1 MSIPADRSV
10 RPAAWPAGSRPGGE
24 LRVDGARMLRRLAE
38 ISRIGARPG
47 RGITRL
53 GLTPEET
60 EARAYL
66 AGECHRDG
74 LVARTDQAGNLVVRR
89 AGADHDRP
97 ALLLGSHI
105 DTVADGGRLD
115 GTYGVMAACEVLR
128 VLAEHDVELDVEPVV
143 VAFTNEE
150 GAFFPY
156 PFFGSLGL
164 VGQVDT
170 DHAKRMV
177 SHDVALPDAL
187 RAAGGDLDAIADAA
201 WAPGSV
207 AGYLELHIEQGPV
220 LEEASLPIGVVQAIT
235 GRSVLDVTVR
245 GSQDHAGTTPMR
257 MRRDALTVASRAVL
271 AIERLAR
278 TRDLCRVATVGRF
291 EVEPNTTNV
300 IPGTVRLTAEIR
312 DGRAERLRT
321 AEQAI
326 TTELAQLASATDT
339 VIEVRLDPI
348 TQPVATDDVLSGAIA
363 DAADELGL
371 RHLRMDSGAGHDA
384 QIVAAIAPIGMI
396 FVPSRDGVSHAPQED
411 TDDAHL
417 VAGADVLLHSVLNA
431 GGILGAG
438 GS

>member
-1 MSIPADRSV
+1 MSIPAERSV
-10 RPAAWPAGSRPGGE
+10 RAAEWPLGTRPEGE

-47 RGITRL
+47 HGITRL

-89 AGADHDRP
+89 ARRRDKP

-170 DHAKRMV
+170 DHAKRM
-177 SHDVALPDAL
+177 SAHGVALPDAL
-187 RAAGGDLDAIADAA
+187 RAAGGDLDTIAEAA

-235 GRSVLDVTVR
+235 GRTVLDITVC
-245 GSQDHAGTTPMR
+245 GGQDHAGTTPMR
-257 MRRDALTVASRAVL
+257 MRRDALAVASRAVL
-271 AIERLAR
+271 AVERLAR
-278 TRDLCRVATVGRF
+278 SRDLCRVATVGKLD
-291 EVEPNTTNV
+291 VEPNTTNV
-300 IPGTVRLTAEIR
+300 IPGLVRLTAELR

-339 VIEVRLDPI
+339 TIDVRLDPV
-348 TQPVATDDVLSGAIA
+348 TQPVATDHALSRAIA

-371 RHLRMDSGAGHDA
+371 RHLGMDSGAGHDA

-396 FVPSRDGVSHAPQED
+396 FVPSRNGISHAPQEE
-411 TDDAHL
+411 TDDLHL
-417 VAGADVLLHSVLNA
+417 VAGADTLLRTV
-431 GGILGAG
+431 LGAG
-438 GS
+438 RP

>member
-1 MSIPADRSV
+1 MSIPAERSV
-10 RPAAWPAGSRPGGE
+10 RAAEWPSSSRPEGE

-47 RGITRL
+47 HGITRL

-89 AGADHDRP
+89 PGHRDKP

-177 SHDVALPDAL
+177 AHGVALPDAL
-187 RAAGGDLDAIADAA
+187 RDAGGDLDTILEAA

-220 LEEASLPIGVVQAIT
+220 LEEAGLPIGVVQAIT
-235 GRSVLDVTVR
+235 GRTVLDVTVR
-245 GSQDHAGTTPMR
+245 GGQDHAGTTPMR
-257 MRRDALTVASRAVL
+257 MRRDALAVASRPCSRSNAWP
-271 AIERLAR
+271 AR
-278 TRDLCRVATVGRF
+278 ATCAGWR
-291 EVEPNTTNV
+291 
-300 IPGTVRLTAEIR
+300 RS
-312 DGRAERLRT
+312 
-321 AEQAI
+321 
-326 TTELAQLASATDT
+326 AS
-339 VIEVRLDPI
+339 
-348 TQPVATDDVLSGAIA
+348 
-363 DAADELGL
+363 
-371 RHLRMDSGAGHDA
+371 
-384 QIVAAIAPIGMI
+384 
-396 FVPSRDGVSHAPQED
+396 SRSNP
-411 TDDAHL
+411 TPPT
-417 VAGADVLLHSVLNA
+417 
-431 GGILGAG
+431 
-438 GS
+438 